1 MFKFAVIIIPLCFTH
16 LVQAQSEEMR
26 AVIIDENI
34 KKTDFPKDV
43 KFDSRKKKRSFS
55 RSDRE
60 AQFERLKLSDYA
72 MKMDELDRDILFM
85 DLRNKSIEELTAAYP
100 KIPAKDL
107 EYAKTHFNR

>member
-1 MFKFAVIIIPLCFTH
+1 MIKFVGLLLPLCFVH
-16 LVQAQSEEMR
+16 LAQAQSEEMR
-26 AVIIDENI
+26 AVIIDQNI

-60 AQFERLKLSDYA
+60 AQFERLKLSDYT
-72 MKMDELDRDILFM
+72 MKMDELDRDLLFM
-85 DLRNKSIEELTAAYP
+85 DLRNKSIEELMAAYP

-107 EYAKTHFNR
+107 EYAKTHFAR